1 MRRCAALLAT
11 LVCALGSA
19 GCSGTLDVTRA
30 VTPEEVPAARARL
43 APAAVVR
50 DDKERIPIPP
60 HAEITPTKVSF
71 GREGRYVH
79 KLQQGD
85 VLVAEEDGSITAIR
99 TAGGQEI
106 RFVPKT
112 AKSPPGSDEVIGELP
127 QQKTEIALRPGDR
140 IEMRGTLEEGDT
152 IGGATVVENRSVG
165 LLVGG
170 ALMFTLAYAPAVYV
184 GASSPR
190 SSDRILLLPVLGP
203 FIDWAGRPSC
213 SAPPGV
219 TDDVCAPETA
229 VRVGLALSGGFQ
241 ALGAILFFVGLPSSL
256 VLVDKEGRRVEWQGT
271 SLGGTF

>member
-1 MRRCAALLAT
+1 VAT
-11 LVCALGSA
+11 LACALGAA
-19 GCSGTLDVTRA
+19 GCAGTLDVTRA
-30 VTPEEVPAARARL
+30 LTPEEASAARTRL

-50 DDKERIPIPP
+50 ESKERIPIPP
-60 HAEITPTKVSF
+60 HADISPTKVSF
-71 GREGRYVH
+71 GREGKYVH

-85 VLVAEEDGSITAIR
+85 VIVAEADGSITAIR

-106 RFVPKT
+106 RFVPNT
-112 AKSPPGSDEVIGELP
+112 AKSPPGSDEVTGELP
-127 QQKTEIALRPGDR
+127 QQRTEIALRPGDR
-140 IEMRGTLEEGDT
+140 IEMKGTLEEGET
-152 IGGATVVENRSVG
+152 IGGATVVEDRPVG

-190 SSDRILLLPVLGP
+190 SGDRVLLLPVVGP

-213 SAPPGV
+213 SPPPGV
-219 TDDVCAPETA
+219 TSDVCAPETA

-256 VLVDKEGRRVEWQGT
+256 VLVDKEGRRVEWEGT
-271 SLGGTF
+271 SLHGTF